1 MSFIRPP
8 ADGPVGTPRPAE
20 GAASAPGEHGLR
32 PGRVVALPSATG
44 AARALAVV
52 GLLTLG
58 ALIPLLGP
66 GAALEGTGE
75 ALAPAARPV
84 GVLRTVL
91 FAALC
96 VQAGEVWVARMVPAV
111 RGAPAGLLPRAWSPV
126 AACCGL
132 LAAVALSAIVANG
145 NIWPRTW
152 SELRFGELY
161 GTGDGVLA
169 LLEINA
175 FAAAWLLALSRRPGL
190 AALPLAVL
198 VVAEAVRAH
207 PEIETPLLGSA
218 LTLVHLTCGALWA
231 GGLLQVLRV
240 LRLWQGHGLRQQGA
254 ALLARYARAAAWL
267 FAAVT
272 VTGTL
277 STLRR
282 MEPHTVLEQLTTTG
296 YGRTL
301 LAKLLLLAVV
311 AVLALRAR
319 RRAVAAGDPGAVFA
333 PGRAEVALLGLVV
346 AVSALLTALPVPIR
360 W

>member
-8 ADGPVGTPRPAE
+8 ADGPVGTPRPADS
-20 GAASAPGEHGLR
+20 AAPAAGPHAAP
-32 PGRVVALPSATG
+32 PARVLAVPSAGG

-52 GLLTLG
+52 GLLTLA
-58 ALIPLLGP
+58 ALVPLLGP
-66 GAALEGTGE
+66 GLALEGTGE
-75 ALAPAARPV
+75 AVAPAARPV

-91 FAALC
+91 LAALC
-96 VQAGEVWVARMVPAV
+96 VQAGELWVARMIPAV
-111 RGAPAGLLPRAWSPV
+111 PGAPAGLVPRAWS
-126 AACCGL
+126 AAAAGCGL
-132 LAAVALSAIVANG
+132 VAAVALSAIVANG
-145 NIWPRTW
+145 NIPPRNWT
-152 SELRFGELY
+152 ELRFGELY

-175 FAAAWLLALSRRPGL
+175 LAAAWLLALSRRPGF

-231 GGLLQVLRV
+231 GGLLHVLRV
-240 LRLWQGHGLRQQGA
+240 LRLWQGHGLRAPGVV
-254 ALLARYARAAAWL
+254 LLARYARAAAWL

-282 MEPHTVLEQLTTTG
+282 MPPDTVLEQLGTTG

-319 RRAVAAGDPGAVFA
+319 RRAVAAGDPGAAFV
-333 PGRAEVALLGLVV
+333 PGRAEVAVLGLVV

>member
-1 MSFIRPP
+1 MSHIRPP
-8 ADGPVGTPRPAE
+8 ADGPLGTSRPVEDAPATAPRAVRPAQ
-20 GAASAPGEHGLR
+20 
-32 PGRVVALPSATG
+32 VVAAPSAGG
-44 AARALAVV
+44 AVRALAVV

-58 ALIPLLGP
+58 ALVPLLGP
-66 GAALEGTGE
+66 GLALDGTGE
-75 ALAPAARPV
+75 AVSLAARPV

-96 VQAGEVWVARMVPAV
+96 VQAGELWVARMVPAV
-111 RGAPAGLLPRAWSPV
+111 RGAPAGLLPRAWSAA

-132 LAAVALSAIVANG
+132 VAAVALSAIVANG
-145 NIWPRTW
+145 NVPPRGW

-175 FAAAWLLALSRRPGL
+175 FAVAWLLARSRRPGF

-207 PEIETPLLGSA
+207 PEIETPLIGSA

-240 LRLWQGHGLRQQGA
+240 LRLWQGHGLREQGA

-272 VTGTL
+272 VTGTV

-282 MEPHTVLEQLTTTG
+282 MPPDTVLEQLATTG

-311 AVLALRAR
+311 AALALRAR

-333 PGRAEVALLGLVV
+333 PGRAEVASLGLVV